1 MEERTPSSDI
11 EFSIEQ
17 LSITDK
23 NQLSNFSCGNKEL
36 DSFFQKDLLLCV
48 KNKYISAYCA
58 KDKAN
63 RILAIF
69 SLAHD
74 VIFLNNE
81 EDKNDFIENYEVQ
94 HKKIGSVDSINNP
107 YTNIFYLSHQ
117 FSNLTNNDSSQNT
130 RRMYLPLRLFK

>member
-17 LSITDK
+17 LSTTDK
-23 NQLSNFSCGNKEL
+23 NKLVNFSCGNKEL
-36 DSFFQKDLLLCV
+36 DSFFQNHLLLCI
-48 KNKYISAYCA
+48 KNKYISDYCA
-58 KDKAN
+58 KDNAN

-107 YTNIFYLSHQ
+107 YTNIFWLLSK
-117 FSNLTNNDSSQNT
+117 QN
-130 RRMYLPLRLFK
+130 RLIWRS